1 MFENGDLTDGN
12 FAQLLFCK
20 KAAVAYGKA
29 FSKLNDVPAQLQ
41 KLYLGKKDFFH

>member
-1 MFENGDLTDGN
+1 MFENRDLTNDN

-29 FSKLNDVPAQLQ
+29 FSKLNDVPVQLQ
-41 KLYLGKKDFFH
+41 KLHLGK